1 MKRPIEDHFIATI
14 IHSTNKNK
22 AILDL
27 LINYRDEIQKIKTNT
42 ITLHEMR
49 FFSIGILSM
58 RFFKCIIKGIKNG
71 P

>member
-1 MKRPIEDHFIATI
+1 MQI
-14 IHSTNKNK
+14 KNK

-27 LINYRDEIQKIKTNT
+27 LINYRDEIQKIKINT

-58 RFFKCIIKGIKNG
+58 RFFQMHY
-71 P
+71 

>member
-1 MKRPIEDHFIATI
+1 MQI
-14 IHSTNKNK
+14 KNK

-27 LINYRDEIQKIKTNT
+27 LINYRDEIQKIKINT